1 MSPFMSPNASD
12 KRSPAL
18 HADVVDLGCFDEA
31 DGVGACLIDP
41 QSGEIVAADAQVLAW
56 LGGLESLPRQRQI
69 TDLVPEFFHSI
80 EGTLAELRVPT
91 VFDSPVEGP
100 GSKVFLG
107 LIRVSRLLGDQQ
119 EWLLVQIE
127 SAEPDAASRWPTDAV
142 TGLADRRALAAH
154 RSRWR
159 RSATQQPVP
168 HALLFLDIDGFKQVN
183 DQFGH
188 AVGDRVL
195 AELANRWRH
204 CVREGDLVARYGGDE
219 FVILLGQV
227 SDRREIEPIISRLQD
242 ATRQP
247 IQLGEQQVSVSASIG
262 VAFAQDTSID
272 LRQLLTAADRDMYA
286 AKQQGR

>member
-1 MSPFMSPNASD
+1 MPVDDHRNASD
-12 KRSPAL
+12 KRSPAP
-18 HADVVDLGCFDEA
+18 HTDVVAPGCFHEA

-41 QSGEIVAADAQVLAW
+41 QSGEIVAADPQVLAW
-56 LGGLESLPRQRQI
+56 LEGLESPPRQRQI
-69 TDLVPEFFHSI
+69 ADLVPDFLHRF
-80 EGTLAELRVPT
+80 EGTLAKLRVPT
-91 VFDSPVEGP
+91 VFDSSVKGP
-100 GSKVFLG
+100 GSKVFRG
-107 LIRVSRLLGDQQ
+107 LIRVSRLLRDKQ

-127 SAEPDAASRWPTDAV
+127 STESDAASRWPTDAV

-154 RSRWR
+154 RARWR

-168 HALLFLDIDGFKQVN
+168 HALLFLDIDGFKEVN

-195 AELANRWRH
+195 AELAIRWRH
-204 CVREGDLVARYGGDE
+204 FVREGDLVARYGGDE

-227 SDRREIEPIISRLQD
+227 SDRREIGPIISRLQD
-242 ATRQP
+242 VTRQP
-247 IQLGEQQVSVSASIG
+247 IQVGKQQVRVSASIG

-272 LRQLLTAADRDMYA
+272 LQQLLTAADRDMYA

>member
-1 MSPFMSPNASD
+1 MPVDDHRNASD
-12 KRSPAL
+12 KRSPAP
-18 HADVVDLGCFDEA
+18 HTDVVAPGCFHEA
-31 DGVGACLIDP
+31 DGVGACLIDS
-41 QSGEIVAADAQVLAW
+41 QSGEIVAADPQVLAW

-69 TDLVPEFFHSI
+69 TDLVPDFLHRI
-80 EGTLAELRVPT
+80 EGTLAELRVAT
-91 VFDSPVEGP
+91 VFDSSVEGP
-100 GSKVFLG
+100 GNKVFRG

-119 EWLLVQIE
+119 EWLLVQID
-127 SAEPDAASRWPTDAV
+127 STEPDAARRWPTDAV

-154 RSRWR
+154 RARWR

-168 HALLFLDIDGFKQVN
+168 HALLFLDLDGFKQVN

-227 SDRREIEPIISRLQD
+227 SDRREIGPIISRLQD

-272 LRQLLTAADRDMYA
+272 LRQLLNVADRDMYA
-286 AKQQGR
+286 AKQQGH